1 MKLLT
6 EAATS
11 AADVVADLEINKA
24 REAEERA
31 RMAMTKV
38 QEAEAKAAAVA
49 REAEERL
56 NQPML
61 IGGVELRRGLGA
73 IISKQFKVQATK
85 PDMAEVVEQASKFFG
100 GGDTHEMKMGR
111 PEAAALGLAY
121 HLKVDEFDLF
131 ERLGKGTEAIKYEVA
146 HFGTEEDKECLHYIL
161 DEAAGTSPTLYS
173 NSAHPRDCDAR
184 GVRDDRQVMGE
195 DGNLRPMVF
204 EDFCNHPS
212 AKTAKLGAAAVLA
225 IRLYSTAAF
234 KSLNNPLRDADR
246 TEAHPFYATIFFLTD
261 GIRKLR
267 AVEASKVKDKGDG
280 KPRDQGVR
288 FEGSSKGGASGKAR
302 HVVDLWR
309 GMKNLTM
316 ASSFEEEGGCEM
328 ALLSTT
334 DNAAV
339 ALEYATSHSPL
350 LIKLATTSFMDRGAD
365 ISWASAF
372 PGEREFL
379 YPPLT
384 FMQPTGRK
392 EVVTFTYADDDSPT
406 GMKASDH
413 MTITVIEAV
422 PVIA

>member
-1 MKLLT
+1 MASCGRWSLRT
-6 EAATS
+6 FATTRPPRRPN
-11 AADVVADLEINKA
+11 L
-24 REAEERA
+24 
-31 RMAMTKV
+31 
-38 QEAEAKAAAVA
+38 
-49 REAEERL
+49 
-56 NQPML
+56 
-61 IGGVELRRGLGA
+61 ELRRCW
-73 IISKQFKVQATK
+73 
-85 PDMAEVVEQASKFFG
+85 P
-100 GGDTHEMKMGR
+100 
-111 PEAAALGLAY
+111 
-121 HLKVDEFDLF
+121 FD
-131 ERLGKGTEAIKYEVA
+131 
-146 HFGTEEDKECLHYIL
+146 
-161 DEAAGTSPTLYS
+161 
-173 NSAHPRDCDAR
+173 
-184 GVRDDRQVMGE
+184 
-195 DGNLRPMVF
+195 
-204 EDFCNHPS
+204 
-212 AKTAKLGAAAVLA
+212 
-225 IRLYSTAAF
+225 YSTAAF
-234 KSLNNPLRDADR
+234 KSLNNPLRDANR
-246 TEAHPFYATIFFLTD
+246 TEAHPFYSTIFFLTD

-280 KPRDQGVR
+280 KPKDQGVR
-288 FEGSSKGGASGKAR
+288 FEGSTKEGPLQSPSSKAR

-339 ALEYATSHSPL
+339 ALEYATSQSPL
-350 LIKLATTSFMDRGAD
+350 LIKLTTTSFMDRGAD

-413 MTITVIEAV
+413 MTITVIEAA